1 VSAAVELAAVVGI
14 VAACTALAVARATYY
29 RRAAPDPTPP
39 EPRPTPARA
48 LAADERALVLAELN
62 SERFVDLAPREVYAR
77 LLDEKR
83 YLCSISTMYRV
94 LAAAG
99 EVRERRDVLRHPSY
113 AKPELVATAPNQ
125 VWSWDITKLRGPQK
139 GVYFCLYV
147 VLDLYS
153 RYVVAWMLAP
163 TENGV
168 LAGELIDEACAKQ
181 GIASG
186 ALTLHNDRGSPM
198 KARSLAV
205 TLAELGVL
213 HSFSRPQVSDDNPF
227 SEAQF
232 KTLKY
237 MPGFPARFASLE
249 HARAYL
255 RRFFAWYNDE
265 HRHSGIGY
273 MTPAAMHYGAAARLF
288 VERQHVLRLA
298 YAAHPERFVK
308 GQPTPPALPTA
319 VWINP
324 PKSATE
330 SAAVVAAVDPVGN
343 SERSAELST
352 LSFALRATAGRAAS
366 PQPLTQKGALSIDQ
380 LATIRL

>member
-1 VSAAVELAAVVGI
+1 MSAAIELAALVGI
-14 VAACTALAVARATYY
+14 VAACAALAVARATYY

-48 LAADERALVLAELN
+48 LTTDERAVVLAELT
-62 SERFVDLAPREVYAR
+62 SPSFVDLAPREVYAR
-77 LLDEKR
+77 LLDGKR
-83 YLCSISTMYRV
+83 YLCSVSTMYRV

-99 EVRERRDVLRHPSY
+99 AVRERRDVLRHPSY
-113 AKPELVATAPNQ
+113 AKPELVANAPNQ

-139 GVYFCLYV
+139 GVYYCLYV

-153 RYVVAWMLAP
+153 RYVVGWMLAP

-181 GIASG
+181 GIAPG

-213 HSFSRPQVSDDNPF
+213 HSFGRPQVSDDNPF

-237 MPGFPARFASLE
+237 MPGFPDRFASAE

-265 HRHSGIGY
+265 HRHTGLNLH
-273 MTPAAMHYGAAARLF
+273 TPGDVHYGRAEAITAAR
-288 VERQHVLRLA
+288 QTVLDA
-298 YAAHPERFVK
+298 AHAAHPERFVRK
-308 GQPTPPALPTA
+308 VPVAALPPPAA
-319 VWINP
+319 WINP
-324 PKSATE
+324 PID
-330 SAAVVAAVDPVGN
+330 V
-343 SERSAELST
+343 
-352 LSFALRATAGRAAS
+352 AAS
-366 PQPLTQKGALSIDQ
+366 PSQEAR
-380 LATIRL
+380 A

>member
-1 VSAAVELAAVVGI
+1 MTAAVELAVTVGI
-14 VAACTALAVARATYY
+14 VAACAALAVARASYY
-29 RRAAPDPTPP
+29 RRRTVVLTPP
-39 EPRPTPARA
+39 ELRPTPARA
-48 LAADERALVLAELN
+48 LCTEERALVLAELN
-62 SERFVDLAPREVYAR
+62 SPRFADLAPREVYAR
-77 LLDEKR
+77 LLDEGR

-94 LAAAG
+94 LADAD

-113 AKPELVATAPNQ
+113 ARPELVATAPNE
-125 VWSWDITKLRGPQK
+125 VWSWDITKLRGPRK
-139 GVYFCLYV
+139 GLYYCLYV

-153 RYVVAWMLAP
+153 RYVVGWMLAP

-181 GIASG
+181 GIAPG

-237 MPGFPARFASLE
+237 MPGFPARFASLGD
-249 HARAYL
+249 ARAFL

-265 HRHSGIGY
+265 HRHTGLNLH
-273 MTPAAMHYGAAARLF
+273 TPADVHHGRAAA
-288 VERQHVLRLA
+288 VTAARQVVLDAAL
-298 YAAHPERFVK
+298 AAHPDRFVRK
-308 GQPTPPALPTA
+308 APIAALPPDKA
-319 VWINP
+319 WINP
-324 PKSATE
+324 P
-330 SAAVVAAVDPVGN
+330 VDADSP
-343 SERSAELST
+343 SQET
-352 LSFALRATAGRAAS
+352 RA
-366 PQPLTQKGALSIDQ
+366 
-380 LATIRL
+380 